1 MREEFEKLATEGKI
15 RAKDLDALEQLTE
28 SGYCMHRTWG
38 LGKITTVDTVLLRF
52 LIDFPDKPEHSMDLG
67 FAAKSLSPLA
77 KDHVL
82 VKVATDLQGL
92 QEMAAVNHIDLIKL
106 VLKSYGG
113 SATVAQIQHAL
124 VPDVI
129 GDDWRKWWEAVRKE
143 IKKDGHFRVP
153 VKKSEPIEYNEEVVS
168 LQARLLG
175 DMQLA
180 RGLKAKLA
188 VAMEILKSQDDLEN
202 VTEAYQLA
210 MGLLD
215 HELPNYL
222 KNQPELVLD
231 AIFARN
237 DMRKALRIE
246 ANGEQIED
254 QAVWDLIND
263 LPAFM
268 EALPA
273 TRNKLALASYK
284 HHHPESWEADFTD
297 LLNQSQMK
305 LAGDIVQLFNDAGK
319 ADEIKETLSRLV
331 NQHQASSELMLWL
344 GKSRSDTYAD
354 ILGPE
359 VFRAMITAMERDQFN
374 EKRTSR
380 LNDFI
385 MGDMDLLPELI
396 ETADLEVVKDLTRA
410 LQFSSCFDDMDKRSL
425 LGRIVKIY
433 PAIQALISGE
443 ATTSEDR
450 GLLVSWDSLLRRRSE
465 YTELV
470 QKKIPE
476 NSKEIAVA
484 RSYGDLR
491 ENHEYKAAKEMQKI
505 LMKRKA
511 ELEMD
516 LTRARGTDFADVSTS
531 SVNPGTRVRV
541 KELSQ
546 QKDEIYT
553 ILGAWDSDPESGII
567 SYLSPFAKNLI
578 SKSVGDT
585 FEMTQDHEVRKYLI
599 ESIEPHQHTFKHAG
613 LHEDCLL
620 YTSPSPRDRTRSRM
634 PSSA

>member
-28 SGYCMHRTWG
+28 SGYCTHRTWG

-67 FAAKSLSPLA
+67 FAAKSLTPLA

-113 SATVAQIQHAL
+113 SATVAQIQDAL

-246 ANGEQIED
+246 PNGEQIED
-254 QAVWDLIND
+254 QAVWDLVND

-284 HHHPESWEADFTD
+284 HHHPETWEADFTD

-319 ADEIKETLSRLV
+319 ADEIKETLTRLV

-396 ETADLEVVKDLTRA
+396 EAADLEVVKDLTRA

-491 ENHEYKAAKEMQKI
+491 ENHEYKAAKEMQKL

-516 LTRARGTDFADVSTS
+516 LTRARGTDFAEVNTS

-585 FEMTQDHEVRKYLI
+585 FEMSQDHEVRKYLI
-599 ESIEPHQHTFKHAG
+599 ESIESHQHTFKHAG
-613 LHEDCLL
+613 LHEDDAEDA
-620 YTSPSPRDRTRSRM
+620 TPAVEQEVQS
-634 PSSA
+634 

>member
-113 SATVAQIQHAL
+113 SATVAQIQDAL

-567 SYLSPFAKNLI
+567 S
-578 SKSVGDT
+578 
-585 FEMTQDHEVRKYLI
+585 
-599 ESIEPHQHTFKHAG
+599 
-613 LHEDCLL
+613 
-620 YTSPSPRDRTRSRM
+620 
-634 PSSA
+634 

>member
-1 MREEFEKLATEGKI
+1 MREEFEKLASEGKV

-28 SGYCMHRTWG
+28 SGYCTHRTWG

-52 LIDFPDKPEHSMDLG
+52 LIDFPDREGHSMDLG
-67 FAAKSLSPLA
+67 FAAKTLTPLA

-92 QEMAAVNHIDLIKL
+92 QEMAAVNHVDLIKL

-113 SATVAQIQHAL
+113 SATAAQIQEAL

-153 VKKSEPIEYNEEVVS
+153 VKKSEPIEFNEEVVS

-175 DMQLA
+175 DMQEA
-180 RGLKAKLA
+180 RGLKAKLV
-188 VAMEILKSQDDLEN
+188 VASEILKSQDDLEN

-210 MGLLD
+210 MNLLD
-215 HELPNYL
+215 HEIPNYL

-237 DMRKALRIE
+237 DMRKALRAE
-246 ANGEQIED
+246 PAEGQIED
-254 QAVWDLIND
+254 QAVWDMVSD

-268 EALPA
+268 DALPA
-273 TRNKLALASYK
+273 TRNKPALNSYK
-284 HHHPESWEADFTD
+284 SHHPESWENDLIE

-305 LAGDIVQLFNDAGK
+305 LAGDVVQLFEDAGQQ
-319 ADEIKETLSRLV
+319 ELIWETIKKLV

-344 GKSRSDTYAD
+344 GKSRSDDHAD
-354 ILGPE
+354 VYGPE

-385 MGDMDLLPELI
+385 MGDLDLLPELI
-396 ETADLEVVKDLTRA
+396 AKADLEVVKDLTRA

-443 ATTSEDR
+443 ATASEDR
-450 GLLVSWDSLLRRRSE
+450 GLLVSWDSLLRRRGE

-511 ELEMD
+511 ELELD
-516 LTRARGTDFADVSTS
+516 LTRARGTDFAEVNTAT
-531 SVNPGTRVRV
+531 VNPGTLVRV
-541 KELSQ
+541 NELSQ
-546 QKDEIYT
+546 NKDENFT

-567 SYLSPFAKNLI
+567 SYLSPFAKHLI
-578 SKSVGDT
+578 GKSVGEEVDM
-585 FEMTQDHEVRKYLI
+585 EQDGQTRRYRI
-599 ESIEPHQHTFKHAG
+599 ESIETHQHQFKHAG
-613 LHEDCLL
+613 LHEEDAA
-620 YTSPSPRDRTRSRM
+620 SEQ
-634 PSSA
+634 

>member
-113 SATVAQIQHAL
+113 SATVAQIQDAL

-188 VAMEILKSQDDLEN
+188 VAIEILKSQDDLEN

-284 HHHPESWEADFTD
+284 HHHPESWEAYFTD

-331 NQHQASSELMLWL
+331 NQHQASSELLLWL

-613 LHEDCLL
+613 LHEDDSEDA
-620 YTSPSPRDRTRSRM
+620 TPAVEQEVR
-634 PSSA
+634 A

>member
-67 FAAKSLSPLA
+67 FAAKSLTPLA

-113 SATVAQIQHAL
+113 SATVAQIQDAL

-319 ADEIKETLSRLV
+319 SDEIKETLTRLV

-613 LHEDCLL
+613 LHEDDAEDA
-620 YTSPSPRDRTRSRM
+620 TP
-634 PSSA
+634 AVEQEVQA

>member
-1 MREEFEKLATEGKI
+1 MREEFEKLASEGKV

-28 SGYCMHRTWG
+28 SGYCTHRTWG

-52 LIDFPDKPEHSMDLG
+52 LIDFPDREGHSMDLG
-67 FAAKSLSPLA
+67 FAAKTLTPLA

-92 QEMAAVNHIDLIKL
+92 QEMAAVNHVDLIKL

-113 SATVAQIQHAL
+113 SATAAQIQEAL

-153 VKKSEPIEYNEEVVS
+153 VKKSEPIEFNEEVVS

-175 DMQLA
+175 DMQEA
-180 RGLKAKLA
+180 RGLKAKLV
-188 VAMEILKSQDDLEN
+188 VASEILKSQDDLEN

-210 MGLLD
+210 MNLLD
-215 HELPNYL
+215 HEIPNYL

-237 DMRKALRIE
+237 DMRKALRVE
-246 ANGEQIED
+246 PAEGQIED
-254 QAVWDLIND
+254 QAVWDMVSD

-268 EALPA
+268 DALPA
-273 TRNKLALASYK
+273 TRNKPALNSYK
-284 HHHPESWEADFTD
+284 SHHPESWENDLIE

-305 LAGDIVQLFNDAGK
+305 LAGDVVQLFEDAGQQ
-319 ADEIKETLSRLV
+319 ELIWETIKKLV

-344 GKSRSDTYAD
+344 GKSRSDDRAD
-354 ILGPE
+354 VYGPE

-385 MGDMDLLPELI
+385 MGDLDLLPELI
-396 ETADLEVVKDLTRA
+396 AKADLEVVKDLTRA

-450 GLLVSWDSLLRRRSE
+450 GLLVSWDSLLRRRGE

-511 ELEMD
+511 ELELD
-516 LTRARGTDFADVSTS
+516 LTRARGTDFAEVNTAT
-531 SVNPGTRVRV
+531 VNPGTLVRV
-541 KELSQ
+541 NELSQ
-546 QKDEIYT
+546 NKNENFT

-567 SYLSPFAKNLI
+567 SYLSPFAKHLI
-578 SKSVGDT
+578 GKSVGEEVDM
-585 FEMTQDHEVRKYLI
+585 EQDGQKRRYRI
-599 ESIEPHQHTFKHAG
+599 ESIETHQHQFKHAG
-613 LHEDCLL
+613 LHEEDAA
-620 YTSPSPRDRTRSRM
+620 SEQ
-634 PSSA
+634 

>member
-113 SATVAQIQHAL
+113 SATVAQIQDAL

-585 FEMTQDHEVRKYLI
+585 FEMTQDHEVRKYVI

-613 LHEDCLL
+613 LHEDDAEDA
-620 YTSPSPRDRTRSRM
+620 TS
-634 PSSA
+634 AVGQEVQA

>member
-1 MREEFEKLATEGKI
+1 MREEFEKLASEGKV

-28 SGYCMHRTWG
+28 SGYCTHRTWG

-52 LIDFPDKPEHSMDLG
+52 LIDFPDREGHSMDLG
-67 FAAKSLSPLA
+67 FAAKTLTPLA

-92 QEMAAVNHIDLIKL
+92 QEMAAVNHVDLIKL

-113 SATVAQIQHAL
+113 SATAAQIQEAL

-153 VKKSEPIEYNEEVVS
+153 VKKSEPIEFNEEVVS

-175 DMQLA
+175 DMQEA
-180 RGLKAKLA
+180 RGLKAKLV
-188 VAMEILKSQDDLEN
+188 VASEILKSQDDLEN

-210 MGLLD
+210 MNLLD
-215 HELPNYL
+215 HEIPNYL

-237 DMRKALRIE
+237 DMRKALRAE
-246 ANGEQIED
+246 PAEGQIED
-254 QAVWDLIND
+254 QAVWDMVSD

-268 EALPA
+268 DALPA
-273 TRNKLALASYK
+273 TRNKPALNSYK
-284 HHHPESWEADFTD
+284 SHHPESWENDLIE

-305 LAGDIVQLFNDAGK
+305 LAGDVVQLFEDAGQQ
-319 ADEIKETLSRLV
+319 ELIWETIKKLV

-344 GKSRSDTYAD
+344 GKSRSDDRAD
-354 ILGPE
+354 VYGPE

-385 MGDMDLLPELI
+385 MGDLDLLPELI
-396 ETADLEVVKDLTRA
+396 AKADLEVVKDLTRA

-450 GLLVSWDSLLRRRSE
+450 GLLVSWDSLLRRRGE

-511 ELEMD
+511 ELELD
-516 LTRARGTDFADVSTS
+516 LTRARGTDFAEVNTAT
-531 SVNPGTRVRV
+531 VNPGTLVRV
-541 KELSQ
+541 NELSQ
-546 QKDEIYT
+546 NRNENFT

-567 SYLSPFAKNLI
+567 SYLSPFAKHLI
-578 SKSVGDT
+578 GKSVGEEVDM
-585 FEMTQDHEVRKYLI
+585 EQDGQKRRYRI
-599 ESIEPHQHTFKHAG
+599 ESIETHQHQFKHAG
-613 LHEDCLL
+613 LHEEDAA
-620 YTSPSPRDRTRSRM
+620 SEQ
-634 PSSA
+634 

>member
-1 MREEFEKLATEGKI
+1 MREEFEKLASEGKV

-28 SGYCMHRTWG
+28 SGYCTHRTWG

-52 LIDFPDKPEHSMDLG
+52 LIDFPDREGHSMDLG
-67 FAAKSLSPLA
+67 FAAKTLTPLA

-92 QEMAAVNHIDLIKL
+92 QEMAAVNHVDLIKL

-113 SATVAQIQHAL
+113 SATAAQIQEAL

-153 VKKSEPIEYNEEVVS
+153 VKKSEPIEFNEEVVS

-175 DMQLA
+175 DMQEA
-180 RGLKAKLA
+180 RGLKAKLV
-188 VAMEILKSQDDLEN
+188 VASEILKSQDDLEN

-210 MGLLD
+210 MNLLD
-215 HELPNYL
+215 HEIPNYL

-237 DMRKALRIE
+237 DMRKALRAE
-246 ANGEQIED
+246 PAEGQIED
-254 QAVWDLIND
+254 QAVWDMVSD

-268 EALPA
+268 DALPA
-273 TRNKLALASYK
+273 TRNKPALNSYK
-284 HHHPESWEADFTD
+284 SHHPESWENDLIE

-305 LAGDIVQLFNDAGK
+305 LAGDVVQLFEDAGQQ
-319 ADEIKETLSRLV
+319 ELIWETIKKLV

-344 GKSRSDTYAD
+344 GKSRSDDHAD
-354 ILGPE
+354 VYGPE

-385 MGDMDLLPELI
+385 MGDLDLLPELI
-396 ETADLEVVKDLTRA
+396 AKADLEVVKDLTRA

-450 GLLVSWDSLLRRRSE
+450 GLLVSWDSLLRRRGE

-511 ELEMD
+511 ELELD
-516 LTRARGTDFADVSTS
+516 LTRARGTDFAEVNTAT
-531 SVNPGTRVRV
+531 VNPGTLVRV
-541 KELSQ
+541 NELSQ
-546 QKDEIYT
+546 NRNENFT

-567 SYLSPFAKNLI
+567 SYLSPFAKHLI
-578 SKSVGDT
+578 GKSVGEEVDM
-585 FEMTQDHEVRKYLI
+585 EQDGQTRRYRI
-599 ESIEPHQHTFKHAG
+599 ESIETHQHQFKHAG
-613 LHEDCLL
+613 LHEEDAA
-620 YTSPSPRDRTRSRM
+620 SEQ
-634 PSSA
+634 

>member
-67 FAAKSLSPLA
+67 FASKSLTPLA

-113 SATVAQIQHAL
+113 SATVAQIQDAL

-319 ADEIKETLSRLV
+319 SDEIKETLTRLV

-613 LHEDCLL
+613 LHEDDAEDAA
-620 YTSPSPRDRTRSRM
+620 P
-634 PSSA
+634 AVEQEVQA

>member
-1 MREEFEKLATEGKI
+1 MREEFEKLASEGKV

-28 SGYCMHRTWG
+28 SGYCTHRTWG

-52 LIDFPDKPEHSMDLG
+52 LIDFPDREGHSMDLG
-67 FAAKSLSPLA
+67 FAAKTLTPLA

-92 QEMAAVNHIDLIKL
+92 QEMAAVNHVDLIKL

-113 SATVAQIQHAL
+113 SATAAQIQEAL

-153 VKKSEPIEYNEEVVS
+153 VKKSEPIEFNEEVVS

-175 DMQLA
+175 DMQEA
-180 RGLKAKLA
+180 RGLKAKLV
-188 VAMEILKSQDDLEN
+188 VASEILKSQDDLEN

-210 MGLLD
+210 MNLLD
-215 HELPNYL
+215 HEIPNYL

-237 DMRKALRIE
+237 DMRKALRAE
-246 ANGEQIED
+246 PAEGQIED
-254 QAVWDLIND
+254 QAVWDMVSD

-268 EALPA
+268 DALPA
-273 TRNKLALASYK
+273 TRNKPALNSYK
-284 HHHPESWEADFTD
+284 SHHPESWENDLIE

-305 LAGDIVQLFNDAGK
+305 LAGDVVQLFEDAGQQ
-319 ADEIKETLSRLV
+319 ELIWETIKKLV

-344 GKSRSDTYAD
+344 GKSRSDDRAD
-354 ILGPE
+354 VYGPE

-385 MGDMDLLPELI
+385 MGDLDLLPELI
-396 ETADLEVVKDLTRA
+396 AKADLEVVKDLTRA

-443 ATTSEDR
+443 ATASEDR
-450 GLLVSWDSLLRRRSE
+450 GLLVSWDSLLRRRGE

-511 ELEMD
+511 ELELD
-516 LTRARGTDFADVSTS
+516 LTRARGTDFAEVNTAT
-531 SVNPGTRVRV
+531 VNPGTLVRV
-541 KELSQ
+541 NELSQ
-546 QKDEIYT
+546 NKDENFT

-567 SYLSPFAKNLI
+567 SYLSPFAKHLI
-578 SKSVGDT
+578 GKSVGEEVDM
-585 FEMTQDHEVRKYLI
+585 EQDGQTRRYRI
-599 ESIEPHQHTFKHAG
+599 ESIETHQHQFKHAG
-613 LHEDCLL
+613 LHEEDAA
-620 YTSPSPRDRTRSRM
+620 SEQ
-634 PSSA
+634 

>member
-1 MREEFEKLATEGKI
+1 
-15 RAKDLDALEQLTE
+15 
-28 SGYCMHRTWG
+28 

-113 SATVAQIQHAL
+113 SATVAQIQDAL

-613 LHEDCLL
+613 LHEDDAEDA
-620 YTSPSPRDRTRSRM
+620 TS
-634 PSSA
+634 AVGQEVQA

>member
-67 FAAKSLSPLA
+67 FAAKSLTPLA

-113 SATVAQIQHAL
+113 SATVAQIQDAL

-516 LTRARGTDFADVSTS
+516 LTRARGTDFAEVNTS

-613 LHEDCLL
+613 LHEDDAEDA
-620 YTSPSPRDRTRSRM
+620 TP
-634 PSSA
+634 AVEQEVQA

>member
-1 MREEFEKLATEGKI
+1 MREEFEKLASEGKV

-28 SGYCMHRTWG
+28 SGYCTHRTWG

-52 LIDFPDKPEHSMDLG
+52 LIDFPDREGHSMDLG
-67 FAAKSLSPLA
+67 FAAKTLTPLA

-92 QEMAAVNHIDLIKL
+92 QEMAAVNHVDLIKL

-113 SATVAQIQHAL
+113 SATAAQIQEAL

-153 VKKSEPIEYNEEVVS
+153 VKKSEPIEFNEEVVS

-175 DMQLA
+175 DMQEA
-180 RGLKAKLA
+180 RGLKAKLV
-188 VAMEILKSQDDLEN
+188 VASEILKSQDDLEN

-210 MGLLD
+210 MNLLD
-215 HELPNYL
+215 HEIPNYL

-237 DMRKALRIE
+237 DMRKALRVE
-246 ANGEQIED
+246 PAEGQIED
-254 QAVWDLIND
+254 QAVWDMVSD

-268 EALPA
+268 DALPA
-273 TRNKLALASYK
+273 TRNKPALNSYK
-284 HHHPESWEADFTD
+284 SHHPESWENDLIE

-305 LAGDIVQLFNDAGK
+305 LAGDVVQLFEDAGQQ
-319 ADEIKETLSRLV
+319 ELIWETIKKLV

-344 GKSRSDTYAD
+344 GKSRSDDRAD
-354 ILGPE
+354 VYGPE

-385 MGDMDLLPELI
+385 MGDLDLLPELI
-396 ETADLEVVKDLTRA
+396 AKADLEVVKDLTRA

-450 GLLVSWDSLLRRRSE
+450 GLLVSWDSLLRRRGE

-511 ELEMD
+511 ELELD
-516 LTRARGTDFADVSTS
+516 LTRARGTDFAEVNTAT
-531 SVNPGTRVRV
+531 VNPGTLVRV
-541 KELSQ
+541 NELSQ
-546 QKDEIYT
+546 NRNENFT

-567 SYLSPFAKNLI
+567 SYLSPFAKHLI
-578 SKSVGDT
+578 GKSVGEEVDM
-585 FEMTQDHEVRKYLI
+585 EQDGQKRRYRI
-599 ESIEPHQHTFKHAG
+599 ESIETHQHQFKHAG
-613 LHEDCLL
+613 LHEEDAA
-620 YTSPSPRDRTRSRM
+620 SEQ
-634 PSSA
+634 

>member
-67 FAAKSLSPLA
+67 FAAKSLTPLA

-113 SATVAQIQHAL
+113 SATVAQIQDAL

-254 QAVWDLIND
+254 QAVWDLVND

-319 ADEIKETLSRLV
+319 ADEIKETLTRLV

-516 LTRARGTDFADVSTS
+516 LTRARGTDFAEVNTS

-613 LHEDCLL
+613 LHEDDAEDA
-620 YTSPSPRDRTRSRM
+620 TP
-634 PSSA
+634 AVEQEVQA

>member
-1 MREEFEKLATEGKI
+1 MREEFEKLASEGKV

-28 SGYCMHRTWG
+28 SGYCTHRTWG

-52 LIDFPDKPEHSMDLG
+52 LIDFPDREGHSMDLG
-67 FAAKSLSPLA
+67 FAAKTLTPLA

-92 QEMAAVNHIDLIKL
+92 QEMAAVNHVDLIKL
-106 VLKSYGG
+106 VLKSHGG
-113 SATVAQIQHAL
+113 SATAAQIQEAL

-153 VKKSEPIEYNEEVVS
+153 VKKSEPIEFNEEVVS

-175 DMQLA
+175 DMQEA
-180 RGLKAKLA
+180 RGLKAKLV
-188 VAMEILKSQDDLEN
+188 VASEILKSQDDLEN

-210 MGLLD
+210 MSLLD
-215 HELPNYL
+215 HEIPNYL

-237 DMRKALRIE
+237 DMRKALRVE
-246 ANGEQIED
+246 PAEGQIED
-254 QAVWDLIND
+254 QAVWDMVSD

-268 EALPA
+268 DALPA
-273 TRNKLALASYK
+273 TRNKPALNSYK
-284 HHHPESWEADFTD
+284 SHHPESWENDLIE

-305 LAGDIVQLFNDAGK
+305 LAGDVVQLFEDAGQQ
-319 ADEIKETLSRLV
+319 ELIWETIKKLV

-344 GKSRSDTYAD
+344 GKSRSDDRAD
-354 ILGPE
+354 VYGPE

-385 MGDMDLLPELI
+385 MGDLDLLPELI
-396 ETADLEVVKDLTRA
+396 AKADLEVVKDLTRA

-450 GLLVSWDSLLRRRSE
+450 GLLVSWDSLLRRRGE

-511 ELEMD
+511 ELELD
-516 LTRARGTDFADVSTS
+516 LTRARGTDFAEVNTAT
-531 SVNPGTRVRV
+531 VNPGTLVRV
-541 KELSQ
+541 NELSQ
-546 QKDEIYT
+546 NKNENFT

-567 SYLSPFAKNLI
+567 SYLSPFAKHLI
-578 SKSVGDT
+578 GKSVGEEVDM
-585 FEMTQDHEVRKYLI
+585 EQDGQKRRYRI
-599 ESIEPHQHTFKHAG
+599 ESIETHQHQFKHAG
-613 LHEDCLL
+613 LHEEDAA
-620 YTSPSPRDRTRSRM
+620 SEQ
-634 PSSA
+634 

>member
-1 MREEFEKLATEGKI
+1 MREEFEKLASEGKV

-28 SGYCMHRTWG
+28 SGYCTHRTWG

-52 LIDFPDKPEHSMDLG
+52 LIDFPDREGHSMDLG
-67 FAAKSLSPLA
+67 FAAKTLTPLA

-92 QEMAAVNHIDLIKL
+92 QEMAAVNHVDLIKL

-113 SATVAQIQHAL
+113 SATAAQIQEAL

-153 VKKSEPIEYNEEVVS
+153 VKKSEPIEFNEEVVS

-175 DMQLA
+175 DMQEA
-180 RGLKAKLA
+180 RGLKAKLV
-188 VAMEILKSQDDLEN
+188 VASEILKSQDDLEN

-210 MGLLD
+210 MNLLD
-215 HELPNYL
+215 HEIPNYL

-237 DMRKALRIE
+237 DMRKALRVE
-246 ANGEQIED
+246 PAEGQIED
-254 QAVWDLIND
+254 QAVWDMVSD

-268 EALPA
+268 DALPA
-273 TRNKLALASYK
+273 TRNKPALNSYK
-284 HHHPESWEADFTD
+284 SHHPESWENDLIE

-305 LAGDIVQLFNDAGK
+305 LAGDVVQLFEDAGQQ
-319 ADEIKETLSRLV
+319 ELIWETIKKLV

-344 GKSRSDTYAD
+344 GKSRSDDRAD
-354 ILGPE
+354 VYGPE

-385 MGDMDLLPELI
+385 MGDLDLLPELI
-396 ETADLEVVKDLTRA
+396 AKADLEVVKDLTRA

-443 ATTSEDR
+443 ATASEDR
-450 GLLVSWDSLLRRRSE
+450 GLLVSWDSLLRRRGE

-511 ELEMD
+511 ELELD
-516 LTRARGTDFADVSTS
+516 LTRARGTDFAEVNTAT
-531 SVNPGTRVRV
+531 VNPGTLVRV
-541 KELSQ
+541 NELSQ
-546 QKDEIYT
+546 NKDENFT

-567 SYLSPFAKNLI
+567 SYLSPFAKHLI
-578 SKSVGDT
+578 GKSVGEEVDM
-585 FEMTQDHEVRKYLI
+585 EQD
-599 ESIEPHQHTFKHAG
+599 G
-613 LHEDCLL
+613 
-620 YTSPSPRDRTRSRM
+620 
-634 PSSA
+634 

>member
-1 MREEFEKLATEGKI
+1 
-15 RAKDLDALEQLTE
+15 
-28 SGYCMHRTWG
+28 
-38 LGKITTVDTVLLRF
+38 
-52 LIDFPDKPEHSMDLG
+52 
-67 FAAKSLSPLA
+67 
-77 KDHVL
+77 
-82 VKVATDLQGL
+82 
-92 QEMAAVNHIDLIKL
+92 
-106 VLKSYGG
+106 
-113 SATVAQIQHAL
+113 
-124 VPDVI
+124 
-129 GDDWRKWWEAVRKE
+129 
-143 IKKDGHFRVP
+143 
-153 VKKSEPIEYNEEVVS
+153 
-168 LQARLLG
+168 
-175 DMQLA
+175 MQLA

-284 HHHPESWEADFTD
+284 HHHPDSWEADFTD

-516 LTRARGTDFADVSTS
+516 LTRARG
-531 SVNPGTRVRV
+531 R
-541 KELSQ
+541 
-546 QKDEIYT
+546 
-553 ILGAWDSDPESGII
+553 
-567 SYLSPFAKNLI
+567 
-578 SKSVGDT
+578 
-585 FEMTQDHEVRKYLI
+585 
-599 ESIEPHQHTFKHAG
+599 
-613 LHEDCLL
+613 
-620 YTSPSPRDRTRSRM
+620 TSPMSAPHRSIRE
-634 PSSA
+634 PEFG

>member
-67 FAAKSLSPLA
+67 FAAKSLTPLA

-113 SATVAQIQHAL
+113 SATVAQIQDAL
-124 VPDVI
+124 GPDVI

-613 LHEDCLL
+613 LHEDDAEDA
-620 YTSPSPRDRTRSRM
+620 TP
-634 PSSA
+634 AVEQEVQA

>member
-113 SATVAQIQHAL
+113 SATVAQIQDAL

-613 LHEDCLL
+613 LHEDDAEDA
-620 YTSPSPRDRTRSRM
+620 TP
-634 PSSA
+634 AVEQEVQA

>member
-113 SATVAQIQHAL
+113 SATVAQIQDAL

-254 QAVWDLIND
+254 QAVWDLVND

-516 LTRARGTDFADVSTS
+516 LTRARGTDFAEVNTS

-613 LHEDCLL
+613 LHEDDAEDA
-620 YTSPSPRDRTRSRM
+620 TP
-634 PSSA
+634 AVEQEVQA

>member
-1 MREEFEKLATEGKI
+1 MREEFEKLASEGKV

-28 SGYCMHRTWG
+28 SGYCTHRTWG

-52 LIDFPDKPEHSMDLG
+52 LIDFPDREGHSMDLG
-67 FAAKSLSPLA
+67 FAAKTLTPLA

-92 QEMAAVNHIDLIKL
+92 QEMAAVNHVDLIKL

-113 SATVAQIQHAL
+113 SATAAQIQEAL

-153 VKKSEPIEYNEEVVS
+153 VKKSEPIEFNEEVVS

-175 DMQLA
+175 DMQEA
-180 RGLKAKLA
+180 RGLKAKLV
-188 VAMEILKSQDDLEN
+188 VASEILKSQDDLEN

-210 MGLLD
+210 MNLLD
-215 HELPNYL
+215 HEIPNYL

-237 DMRKALRIE
+237 DMRKALRAE
-246 ANGEQIED
+246 PAEGQIED
-254 QAVWDLIND
+254 QAVWDMVSD

-268 EALPA
+268 DALPA
-273 TRNKLALASYK
+273 TRNKPALNSYK
-284 HHHPESWEADFTD
+284 SHHPESWENDLIE

-305 LAGDIVQLFNDAGK
+305 LAGDVVQLFEDAGQQ
-319 ADEIKETLSRLV
+319 ELIWETIKKLV

-344 GKSRSDTYAD
+344 GKSRSDDHAD
-354 ILGPE
+354 VYGPE

-385 MGDMDLLPELI
+385 MGDLDLLPELI
-396 ETADLEVVKDLTRA
+396 AKADLEVVKDLTRA

-443 ATTSEDR
+443 ATASEDR
-450 GLLVSWDSLLRRRSE
+450 GLLVSWDSLLRRRGE

-511 ELEMD
+511 ELELD
-516 LTRARGTDFADVSTS
+516 LTRARGTDFAEVNTAT
-531 SVNPGTRVRV
+531 VNPGTLVRV
-541 KELSQ
+541 NELSQ
-546 QKDEIYT
+546 NKDENFT
-553 ILGAWDSDPESGII
+553 ILGAWDSDPESGI
-567 SYLSPFAKNLI
+567 S
-578 SKSVGDT
+578 
-585 FEMTQDHEVRKYLI
+585 H
-599 ESIEPHQHTFKHAG
+599 
-613 LHEDCLL
+613 
-620 YTSPSPRDRTRSRM
+620 
-634 PSSA
+634 

>member
-1 MREEFEKLATEGKI
+1 MREEFEKLASEGKV

-28 SGYCMHRTWG
+28 SGYCTHRTWG

-52 LIDFPDKPEHSMDLG
+52 LIDFPDREGHSMDLG
-67 FAAKSLSPLA
+67 FAAKTLTPLA

-92 QEMAAVNHIDLIKL
+92 QEMAAVNHVDLIKL

-113 SATVAQIQHAL
+113 SATAAQIQEAL

-153 VKKSEPIEYNEEVVS
+153 VKKSEPIEFNEEVVS

-175 DMQLA
+175 DMQEA
-180 RGLKAKLA
+180 RGLKAKLV
-188 VAMEILKSQDDLEN
+188 VASEILKSQDDLEN

-210 MGLLD
+210 MNLLD
-215 HELPNYL
+215 HEIPNYL

-237 DMRKALRIE
+237 DMRKALRAE
-246 ANGEQIED
+246 PAEGQIED
-254 QAVWDLIND
+254 QAVWDMVSD

-268 EALPA
+268 DALPA
-273 TRNKLALASYK
+273 TRNKPALNSYK
-284 HHHPESWEADFTD
+284 SHHPESWENDLIE

-305 LAGDIVQLFNDAGK
+305 LAGDVVQLFEDAGQQ
-319 ADEIKETLSRLV
+319 ELIWETIKKLV

-344 GKSRSDTYAD
+344 GKSRSDDHAD
-354 ILGPE
+354 VYGPE

-385 MGDMDLLPELI
+385 MGDLDLLPELI
-396 ETADLEVVKDLTRA
+396 AKADLEVVKDLTRA

-450 GLLVSWDSLLRRRSE
+450 GLLVSWDSLLRRRGE

-511 ELEMD
+511 ELELD
-516 LTRARGTDFADVSTS
+516 LTRARGTDFAEVNTAT
-531 SVNPGTRVRV
+531 VNPGTLVRATATAGPRVR
-541 KELSQ
+541 KGPGMCLRTSEL
-546 QKDEIYT
+546 T
-553 ILGAWDSDPESGII
+553 GG
-567 SYLSPFAKNLI
+567 
-578 SKSVGDT
+578 
-585 FEMTQDHEVRKYLI
+585 
-599 ESIEPHQHTFKHAG
+599 
-613 LHEDCLL
+613 
-620 YTSPSPRDRTRSRM
+620 
-634 PSSA
+634 

>member
-1 MREEFEKLATEGKI
+1 MREEFEKLASEGKV

-28 SGYCMHRTWG
+28 SGYCTHRTWG

-52 LIDFPDKPEHSMDLG
+52 LIDFPDREGHSMDLG
-67 FAAKSLSPLA
+67 FAAKTLTPLA

-92 QEMAAVNHIDLIKL
+92 QEMAAVNHVDLIKL

-113 SATVAQIQHAL
+113 SATAAQIQEAL

-153 VKKSEPIEYNEEVVS
+153 VKKSEPIEFNEEVVS

-175 DMQLA
+175 DMQEA
-180 RGLKAKLA
+180 RGLKAKLV
-188 VAMEILKSQDDLEN
+188 VASEILKSQDDLEN

-210 MGLLD
+210 MNLLD
-215 HELPNYL
+215 HEIPNYL

-237 DMRKALRIE
+237 DMRKALRVE
-246 ANGEQIED
+246 PAEGQIED
-254 QAVWDLIND
+254 QAVWDMVSD

-268 EALPA
+268 DALPA
-273 TRNKLALASYK
+273 TRNKPALNSYK
-284 HHHPESWEADFTD
+284 SHHPESWENDLIE

-305 LAGDIVQLFNDAGK
+305 LAGDVVQLFEDAGQQ
-319 ADEIKETLSRLV
+319 ELIWETIKKLV

-344 GKSRSDTYAD
+344 GKSRSDDHAD
-354 ILGPE
+354 VYGPE

-385 MGDMDLLPELI
+385 MGDLDLLPELI
-396 ETADLEVVKDLTRA
+396 AKADLEVVKDLTRA

-443 ATTSEDR
+443 ATASEDR
-450 GLLVSWDSLLRRRSE
+450 GLLVSWDSLLRRRGE

-511 ELEMD
+511 ELELD
-516 LTRARGTDFADVSTS
+516 LTRARGTDFAEVNTAT
-531 SVNPGTRVRV
+531 VNPGTLVRV
-541 KELSQ
+541 NELSQ
-546 QKDEIYT
+546 NRNENFT

-567 SYLSPFAKNLI
+567 SYLSPFAKHLI
-578 SKSVGDT
+578 GKSVGEEVDM
-585 FEMTQDHEVRKYLI
+585 EQDGQTRRYRI
-599 ESIEPHQHTFKHAG
+599 ESIETHQHQFKHAG
-613 LHEDCLL
+613 LHEEDAA
-620 YTSPSPRDRTRSRM
+620 SEQ
-634 PSSA
+634 

>member
-67 FAAKSLSPLA
+67 FAAKSLTPLA

-113 SATVAQIQHAL
+113 SATVAQIQDAL

-202 VTEAYQLA
+202 VTEAYELA

-254 QAVWDLIND
+254 QAVWDLVND

-516 LTRARGTDFADVSTS
+516 LTRARGTDFAEVNTS

-613 LHEDCLL
+613 LHEDDAEDA
-620 YTSPSPRDRTRSRM
+620 TP
-634 PSSA
+634 AVEQEVQA

>member
-1 MREEFEKLATEGKI
+1 MREEFEKLASEGKV

-28 SGYCMHRTWG
+28 SGYCTHRTWG

-52 LIDFPDKPEHSMDLG
+52 LIDFPDREGHSMDLG
-67 FAAKSLSPLA
+67 FAAKTLTPLA

-92 QEMAAVNHIDLIKL
+92 QEMAAVNHVDLIKL

-113 SATVAQIQHAL
+113 SATAAQIQEAL

-153 VKKSEPIEYNEEVVS
+153 VKKSEPIEFNEEVVS

-175 DMQLA
+175 DMQEA
-180 RGLKAKLA
+180 RGLKAKLV
-188 VAMEILKSQDDLEN
+188 VASEILKSQDDLEN

-210 MGLLD
+210 MNLLD
-215 HELPNYL
+215 HEIPNYL

-237 DMRKALRIE
+237 DMRKALRVDPAE
-246 ANGEQIED
+246 GQIED
-254 QAVWDLIND
+254 QAVWDMVSD

-268 EALPA
+268 DALPA
-273 TRNKLALASYK
+273 TRNKPALNSYK
-284 HHHPESWEADFTD
+284 SHHPESWENDLIE

-305 LAGDIVQLFNDAGK
+305 LSGDVVQLFEDAGQQ
-319 ADEIKETLSRLV
+319 ELIWETIKKLV

-344 GKSRSDTYAD
+344 GKSRSDDRAD
-354 ILGPE
+354 VYGPE

-385 MGDMDLLPELI
+385 MGDLDLLPELI
-396 ETADLEVVKDLTRA
+396 AKADLEVVKDLTRA

-450 GLLVSWDSLLRRRSE
+450 GLLVSWDSLLRRRGE

-511 ELEMD
+511 ELELD
-516 LTRARGTDFADVSTS
+516 LTRARGTDFAEVNTAT
-531 SVNPGTRVRV
+531 VNPGTLVRV
-541 KELSQ
+541 NELSQ
-546 QKDEIYT
+546 NRNENFT

-567 SYLSPFAKNLI
+567 SYLSPFAKHLI
-578 SKSVGDT
+578 GKSVGEEVDM
-585 FEMTQDHEVRKYLI
+585 EQDGQKRRYRI
-599 ESIEPHQHTFKHAG
+599 ESIETHQHQFKHAG
-613 LHEDCLL
+613 LHEEDAA
-620 YTSPSPRDRTRSRM
+620 SEQ
-634 PSSA
+634 

>member
-1 MREEFEKLATEGKI
+1 
-15 RAKDLDALEQLTE
+15 
-28 SGYCMHRTWG
+28 
-38 LGKITTVDTVLLRF
+38 
-52 LIDFPDKPEHSMDLG
+52 MDLG
-67 FAAKSLSPLA
+67 FAAKTLTPLA

-92 QEMAAVNHIDLIKL
+92 QEMAAVNHVDLIKL

-113 SATVAQIQHAL
+113 SATAAQIQEAL

-153 VKKSEPIEYNEEVVS
+153 VKKSEPIEFNEEVVS

-175 DMQLA
+175 DMQEA
-180 RGLKAKLA
+180 RGLKAKLV
-188 VAMEILKSQDDLEN
+188 VASEILKSQDDLEN

-210 MGLLD
+210 MNLLD
-215 HELPNYL
+215 HEIPNYL

-237 DMRKALRIE
+237 DMRKALRAE
-246 ANGEQIED
+246 PAEGQIED
-254 QAVWDLIND
+254 QAVWDMVSD

-268 EALPA
+268 DALPA
-273 TRNKLALASYK
+273 TRNKPALNSYK
-284 HHHPESWEADFTD
+284 SHHPESWENDLIE

-305 LAGDIVQLFNDAGK
+305 LAGDVVQLFEDAGQQ
-319 ADEIKETLSRLV
+319 ELIWETIKKLV

-344 GKSRSDTYAD
+344 GKSRSDDHAD
-354 ILGPE
+354 VYGPE

-385 MGDMDLLPELI
+385 MGDLDLLPELI
-396 ETADLEVVKDLTRA
+396 AKADLEVVKDLTRA

-443 ATTSEDR
+443 ATASEDR
-450 GLLVSWDSLLRRRSE
+450 GLLVSWDSLLRRRGE

-511 ELEMD
+511 ELELD
-516 LTRARGTDFADVSTS
+516 LTRARGTDFAEVNTAT
-531 SVNPGTRVRV
+531 VNPGTLVRV
-541 KELSQ
+541 NELSQ
-546 QKDEIYT
+546 NKDENFT

-567 SYLSPFAKNLI
+567 SYLSPFAKHLI
-578 SKSVGDT
+578 GKSVGEEVDM
-585 FEMTQDHEVRKYLI
+585 EQDGQKRRYRI
-599 ESIEPHQHTFKHAG
+599 ESIETHQHQFKHAG
-613 LHEDCLL
+613 LHEEDAA
-620 YTSPSPRDRTRSRM
+620 SEQ
-634 PSSA
+634 

>member
-67 FAAKSLSPLA
+67 FAAKSLTPLA

-113 SATVAQIQHAL
+113 SATVAQIQDAL

-254 QAVWDLIND
+254 QAVWDLVND

-613 LHEDCLL
+613 LHEDDAEDA
-620 YTSPSPRDRTRSRM
+620 TP
-634 PSSA
+634 AVEQEVQA

>member
-28 SGYCMHRTWG
+28 SGYCTHRTWG

-67 FAAKSLSPLA
+67 FAAKSLTPLA

-113 SATVAQIQHAL
+113 SATVAQIQDAL

-246 ANGEQIED
+246 PNGEQIED
-254 QAVWDLIND
+254 QAVWDLVND

-284 HHHPESWEADFTD
+284 HHHPETWEADFTD

-319 ADEIKETLSRLV
+319 ADEIKETLTRLV

-380 LNDFI
+380 LSDFI

-396 ETADLEVVKDLTRA
+396 GAADLEVVKDLTRA

-491 ENHEYKAAKEMQKI
+491 ENHEYKAAKEMQKL

-516 LTRARGTDFADVSTS
+516 LTRARGTDFAEVNTS

-585 FEMTQDHEVRKYLI
+585 FEMSQDHEVRKYLI
-599 ESIEPHQHTFKHAG
+599 ESIESHQHTFKHAG
-613 LHEDCLL
+613 LHEDDAEDA
-620 YTSPSPRDRTRSRM
+620 TPAVEQEVQS
-634 PSSA
+634 

>member
-67 FAAKSLSPLA
+67 FAAKSLTPLA

-113 SATVAQIQHAL
+113 SATVAQIQDAL

-319 ADEIKETLSRLV
+319 ADEIKETLTRLV

-516 LTRARGTDFADVSTS
+516 LTRARGTDFAEVNTS

-613 LHEDCLL
+613 LHEDDAEDA
-620 YTSPSPRDRTRSRM
+620 TP
-634 PSSA
+634 AVEQEVQA

>member
-1 MREEFEKLATEGKI
+1 MREEFEKLASEGKV

-28 SGYCMHRTWG
+28 SGYCTHRTWG

-52 LIDFPDKPEHSMDLG
+52 LIDFPDREGHSMDLG
-67 FAAKSLSPLA
+67 FAAKTLTPLA

-92 QEMAAVNHIDLIKL
+92 QEMAAVNHVDLIKL

-113 SATVAQIQHAL
+113 SATAAQIQEAL

-153 VKKSEPIEYNEEVVS
+153 VKKSEPIEFNEEVVS

-175 DMQLA
+175 DMQEA
-180 RGLKAKLA
+180 RGLKAKLV
-188 VAMEILKSQDDLEN
+188 VASEILKSQDDLEN

-210 MGLLD
+210 MNLLD
-215 HELPNYL
+215 HEIPNYL

-237 DMRKALRIE
+237 DMRKALRVE
-246 ANGEQIED
+246 PAEGQIED
-254 QAVWDLIND
+254 QAVWDMVSD

-268 EALPA
+268 DALPA
-273 TRNKLALASYK
+273 TRNKPALNSYK
-284 HHHPESWEADFTD
+284 SHHPESWENDLIE

-305 LAGDIVQLFNDAGK
+305 LAGDVVQLFEDAGQQ
-319 ADEIKETLSRLV
+319 ELIWETIKKLV

-344 GKSRSDTYAD
+344 GKSRSDDHAD
-354 ILGPE
+354 VYGPE

-385 MGDMDLLPELI
+385 MGDLDLLPELI
-396 ETADLEVVKDLTRA
+396 AKADLEVVKDLTRA

-443 ATTSEDR
+443 ATASEDR
-450 GLLVSWDSLLRRRSE
+450 GLLVSWDSLLRRRGE

-511 ELEMD
+511 ELELD
-516 LTRARGTDFADVSTS
+516 LTRARGTDFAEVNTAT
-531 SVNPGTRVRV
+531 VNPGTLVRV
-541 KELSQ
+541 NELSQ
-546 QKDEIYT
+546 NRNENFT

-567 SYLSPFAKNLI
+567 SYLSPFAKHLI
-578 SKSVGDT
+578 GKSVGEEVDM
-585 FEMTQDHEVRKYLI
+585 EQDGQKRRYRI
-599 ESIEPHQHTFKHAG
+599 ESIETHQHQFKHAG
-613 LHEDCLL
+613 LHEEDAA
-620 YTSPSPRDRTRSRM
+620 SEQ
-634 PSSA
+634 

>member
-1 MREEFEKLATEGKI
+1 MREEFEKLASEGKV

-28 SGYCMHRTWG
+28 SGYCTHRTWG

-52 LIDFPDKPEHSMDLG
+52 LIDFPDREGHSMDLG
-67 FAAKSLSPLA
+67 FAAKTLTPLA

-92 QEMAAVNHIDLIKL
+92 QEMAAVNHVDLIKL

-113 SATVAQIQHAL
+113 SATAAQIQEAL

-153 VKKSEPIEYNEEVVS
+153 VKKSEPIEFNEEVVS

-175 DMQLA
+175 DMQEA
-180 RGLKAKLA
+180 RGLKAKLV
-188 VAMEILKSQDDLEN
+188 VASEILKSQDDLEN

-210 MGLLD
+210 MNLLD
-215 HELPNYL
+215 HEIPNYL

-237 DMRKALRIE
+237 DMRKALRAE
-246 ANGEQIED
+246 PAEGQIED
-254 QAVWDLIND
+254 QAVWDMVSD

-268 EALPA
+268 DALPA
-273 TRNKLALASYK
+273 TRNKPALNSYK
-284 HHHPESWEADFTD
+284 SHHPESWENDLIE

-305 LAGDIVQLFNDAGK
+305 LAGDVVQLFEDAGQQ
-319 ADEIKETLSRLV
+319 ELIWETIKKLV

-344 GKSRSDTYAD
+344 GKSRSDDHAD
-354 ILGPE
+354 VYGPE

-385 MGDMDLLPELI
+385 MGDLDLLPELI
-396 ETADLEVVKDLTRA
+396 AKADLEVVKDLTRA

-450 GLLVSWDSLLRRRSE
+450 GLLVSWDSLLRRRGE

-511 ELEMD
+511 ELELD
-516 LTRARGTDFADVSTS
+516 LTRARGTDFAEVNTAT
-531 SVNPGTRVRV
+531 VNPGTLVRV
-541 KELSQ
+541 NELSQ
-546 QKDEIYT
+546 NKNENFT

-567 SYLSPFAKNLI
+567 SYLSPFAKHLI
-578 SKSVGDT
+578 GKSVGEEVDM
-585 FEMTQDHEVRKYLI
+585 EQDGQKRRYRI
-599 ESIEPHQHTFKHAG
+599 ESIETHQHQFKHAG
-613 LHEDCLL
+613 LHEEDAA
-620 YTSPSPRDRTRSRM
+620 SEQ
-634 PSSA
+634 